1 MFFVCVCK
9 YYYILITLMNYS
21 RWFVALLMFNLH
33 HARIRVWYLV
43 PLWSISCLFIVLS
56 LMIWFFV
63 HMIMP
68 YSEVQNLV
76 TCLVHVI
83 DLSTSYSTQI
93 HLWLDRFLTLP
104 GRMIAM
110 MKPHRLGGKLYV
122 AGGYGPEVRC
132 ARWAQVVNL

>member
-1 MFFVCVCK
+1 
-9 YYYILITLMNYS
+9 
-21 RWFVALLMFNLH
+21 
-33 HARIRVWYLV
+33 
-43 PLWSISCLFIVLS
+43 
-56 LMIWFFV
+56 
-63 HMIMP
+63 MIMP

-132 ARWAQVVNL
+132 AR